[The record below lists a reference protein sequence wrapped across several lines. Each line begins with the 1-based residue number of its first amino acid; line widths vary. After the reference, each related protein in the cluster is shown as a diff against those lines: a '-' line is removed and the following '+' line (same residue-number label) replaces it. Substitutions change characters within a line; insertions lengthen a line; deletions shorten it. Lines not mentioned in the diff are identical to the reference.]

1 MKKKDNIKK
10 ILIESILVISIM
22 ALYIVYGI
30 HFLPLLIFLIPVPF
44 VVLGIRNGFYSN
56 IISII
61 LTLLIAEIILGNTAG
76 ASLIVVFGPLSIAIN
91 YCIKNRKNS
100 KQTILIST
108 ISFLVPFV
116 GLIVLEGKIANIDFI
131 KQIEEVFNQTLTV
144 QIDMFKEMGMTNHKI
159 LQAVN
164 ALEMAFT
171 QIIVLIPSFLSIF
184 SFLVAY
190 INYFF
195 TNIILKKI
203 GYGFIVS
210 QRFSRFKLPNN
221 ILLGVV
227 VMFLT
232 GFLFNWIGME
242 YSEAL
247 LVNLTFL
254 VGVMFMV
261 QGLAVLDFLLIKMKI
276 KLVFRII
283 LIVMNIL
290 FIPIGS
296 LIVFV
301 GLLDS
306 IFDMRK
312 LRRPK
317 S

>member
-76 ASLIVVFGPLSIAIN
+76 ASLIVIFGPLSIAIN